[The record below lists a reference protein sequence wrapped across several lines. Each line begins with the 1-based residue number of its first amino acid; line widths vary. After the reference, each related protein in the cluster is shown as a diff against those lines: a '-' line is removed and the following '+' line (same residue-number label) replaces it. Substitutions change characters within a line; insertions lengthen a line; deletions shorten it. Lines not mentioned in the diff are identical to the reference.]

1 MHEIKFSITNQF
13 TIVQFFFIH
22 KAKAKAK
29 DKVRSYSYQK
39 VTVV

>member
-1 MHEIKFSITNQF
+1 MHEINSITNQF
-13 TIVQFFFIH
+13 TIVQFFLST
-22 KAKAKAK
+22 KQRQKAK